1 MFVLKNINKTFTSSS
16 SKQVALS
23 SINLSFPIKGLVF
36 IKGESGSG
44 KSTLL
49 NILGLLLKPTSGTM
63 LFNGKDVSRMSN
75 KEKENI
81 RLNQI
86 GYVFQHF
93 NLIDELS
100 VLDNLLLF
108 ENNKEKAER
117 LLSSLGIKELENK
130 EVSKLSGGEKQ
141 RVGIARALMKDPLVL
156 LCDEPTGALDEDNS
170 KKVRDILLE
179 LSKNILVIVTSHE
192 KTLFNDAHYFVE
204 IEKGNI
210 KESNLNEGNVK
221 PIRLSKRGYKG
232 NLRPFRRLIRKKN
245 RAKSII
251 CLICFIFM
259 EVIFSCGLGFQKG
272 ASKIESSIMD
282 TSFDSL
288 FLSVSKKEKVS
299 SSSSLNLIKQSKPSK
314 NDISFL
320 LDKADAYASLSFV
333 LPYNESF
340 YIGEEKQTPV
350 NFVPYLPSDLLTFSS
365 FNLENFS
372 LTKNM
377 LVFVNDSFYQVQR

>member
-179 LSKNILVIVTSHE
+179 LST
-192 KTLFNDAHYFVE
+192 Y
-204 IEKGNI
+204 
-210 KESNLNEGNVK
+210 
-221 PIRLSKRGYKG
+221 
-232 NLRPFRRLIRKKN
+232 LIN
-245 RAKSII
+245 
-251 CLICFIFM
+251 
-259 EVIFSCGLGFQKG
+259 
-272 ASKIESSIMD
+272 
-282 TSFDSL
+282 
-288 FLSVSKKEKVS
+288 
-299 SSSSLNLIKQSKPSK
+299 
-314 NDISFL
+314 
-320 LDKADAYASLSFV
+320 
-333 LPYNESF
+333 
-340 YIGEEKQTPV
+340 
-350 NFVPYLPSDLLTFSS
+350 
-365 FNLENFS
+365 
-372 LTKNM
+372 
-377 LVFVNDSFYQVQR
+377 